1 MNISEELAIRRAL
14 AAVPMAAHADLI
26 VAVLDRIGGHR
37 ALIQA
42 AAEAMNERAARQARR
57 RHSASAQKEARA

>member
-1 MNISEELAIRRAL
+1 MNMLDKTAARRAL
-14 AAVPMAAHADLI
+14 AAVPTSAHADLI
-26 VAVLDRIGGHR
+26 LVVLDRIGGHR

-57 RHSASAQKEARA
+57 RHSASVQRELRA